1 MLFLFSEENPPI
13 EEQLYLFLKRFH
25 TQPSEFYKLDREVR
39 LKLYKR
45 EFKLLEAE
53 YEEAQKAKSQS
64 NNS

>member
-25 TQPSEFYKLDREVR
+25 TQPSEFYKMDREIR

-45 EFKLLEAE
+45 EFKLLEEE
-53 YEEAQKAKSQS
+53 YKEAQKAKAQ